1 MVCAWHAFSHVEQA
15 ASRYGN
21 AIATRSAKIRS
32 LYPFPINA
40 CMLCMK
46 QLQHWLCGCAV
57 VLGNFDAVGLLGV
70 ARLQFASGAVQPV
83 FASLDGTVLV
93 GTARV
98 INGNIPAA
106 NGVLHIIDDVLDDDI
121 SLNSTVVSV
130 LADAGDYGPFNQTQ
144 ASLPFS
150 CVEW

>member
-1 MVCAWHAFSHVEQA
+1 MVVQWSWE
-15 ASRYGN
+15 
-21 AIATRSAKIRS
+21 T
-32 LYPFPINA
+32 LT
-40 CMLCMK
+40 L
-46 QLQHWLCGCAV
+46 W
-57 VLGNFDAVGLLGV
+57 GLLGV